1 MVFTI
6 KGLICE
12 EESGAGIGGLV
23 VKAVD
28 RDLLFDDLLGSTV
41 TDAGGRFEI
50 SYEEEDFRE
59 LFENRPDIIVSVK
72 TADRKRLLYTS
83 KQPVRC
89 RAGEAAHFDIKIP
102 SRLLNQPTAEEEEHM
117 DKQMEIGKITLQID
131 PGQLQRIVRHGLLEA
146 FIEKA
151 TTLFNRDLKAELVA
165 ESVSSVGT
173 SLLLFDDDEFGTGPR
188 PPHWWNIGKIDAI
201 AQRLDVIEM
210 AVGLKMEDIAEAG
223 QLGVKSR

>member
-6 KGLICE
+6 KGRICE

-28 RDLLFDDLLGSTV
+28 RDLLFDDLLGSTA
-41 TDAGGRFEI
+41 TDASGRFEI

-59 LFENRPDIIVSVK
+59 LFEDRPDIVVSVK
-72 TADRKRLLYTS
+72 SADRKRLLYTS
-83 KQPVRC
+83 EQPVRC
-89 RAGEAAHFDIKIP
+89 RAGEEAYFDIKIP
-102 SRLLNQPTAEEEEHM
+102 SRLINQPTEQEEEHM
-117 DKQMEIGKITLQID
+117 DKEKEIGKITLEID
-131 PGQLQRIVRHGLLEA
+131 PAQLKRIVRQGLLEA

-151 TTLFNRDLKAELVA
+151 TILFNRDLKSELVK

-173 SLLLFDDDEFGTGPR
+173 SLAFFDDDEFGTGPR
-188 PPHWWNIGKIDAI
+188 PPHWWNIAKIDAI
-201 AQRLDVIEM
+201 SKRLDMIEM
-210 AVGLKMEDIAEAG
+210 AIGLNMEDITEAG

>member
-6 KGLICE
+6 KGRICE
-12 EESGAGIGGLV
+12 EESGTGIAGLV

-41 TDAGGRFEI
+41 TDAGGRFQI
-50 SYEEEDFRE
+50 DYEEEDFRE
-59 LFENRPDIIVSVK
+59 LFEKRPDIVVSVK

-83 KQPVRC
+83 KRPVRC
-89 RAGEAAHFDIKIP
+89 RAGEEAYFDIKIP
-102 SRLLNQPTAEEEEHM
+102 SRLLEQSTQEEEEHM
-117 DKQMEIGKITLQID
+117 DKQTEIGKITLEID
-131 PGQLQRIVRHGLLEA
+131 PAQLQRIVRHGLLEA

-151 TTLFNRDLKAELVA
+151 TALFNRDLKAGLVA
-165 ESVSSVGT
+165 ESVSAVGT
-173 SLLLFDDDEFGTGPR
+173 SLLLLDDDEFGTGPR

-201 AQRLDVIEM
+201 IQRLDAIEL
-210 AVGLKMEDIAEAG
+210 AIGLKMEDIAEAG